1 MVLCKYIPARF
12 GRGGYNP
19 LKRDRYMGFFETVWS
34 YIRLMSIMDIIDIA
48 IVAFAIYKIITYAKG
63 TRVSQLLKGI
73 VVLLVIMQVSSFL
86 QLNAVNYILR
96 NLMQIGLLALI
107 VVFQPELRRML
118 ESVGTRGWGLSF
130 LSRGEEGENAET
142 LAVIE
147 SVCKAAVKMS
157 EARIGALIVF
167 ERKTYLQDIAKSG
180 TRLDARVSEEFLQNI
195 FYPKAPLHD
204 GAAIISENLVAAAG
218 CILPLSQQRGINKE
232 LGTRHRAA
240 LGASETSDA
249 VVVVVSEESGMI
261 SFAQKGVLTR
271 GLDAAA
277 LSDKLQSALIEPDE
291 IVTRQKNF
299 VDILTDFFKPKKDKE
314 DKTRDE

>member
-1 MVLCKYIPARF
+1 
-12 GRGGYNP
+12 
-19 LKRDRYMGFFETVWS
+19 
-34 YIRLMSIMDIIDIA
+34 MSIIDIIDIA

-73 VVLLVIMQVSSFL
+73 VILLVVMQVSAFL
-86 QLNAVNYILR
+86 QLNAVNYILK

-130 LSRGEEGENAET
+130 LSRGGDGGENAET

-147 SVCKAAVKMS
+147 HVCKAAAKMS
-157 EARIGALIVF
+157 EAHVGALIVF
-167 ERKTYLQDIAKSG
+167 ERQTYLQDIAKSG
-180 TRLDARVSEEFLQNI
+180 TRLDAKPSEELLQNI

-204 GAAIISENLVAAAG
+204 GAAIISGNMIAAAG

-249 VVVVVSEESGMI
+249 VVVVVSEETGMI

-271 GLDAAA
+271 GLDSPA
-277 LSDKLQSALIEPDE
+277 LSDKLQSALLKPTEANTKKD
-291 IVTRQKNF
+291 F
-299 VDILTDFFKPKKDKE
+299 WDFFKPKKKKE
-314 DKTRDE
+314 DNVKDE